1 MMSGD
6 DVKSWLSA
14 ANDGITALALLA
26 GGAFTYFRFVRG
38 RALHANLDLEL
49 AAARQEVAGRE
60 ALVVDVIIKNTGTMR
75 LSFPLDCDQ
84 ILTLAPCGKD
94 LWTRKTED
102 GYVKWHAR
110 DCSPPVD
117 VVTENGARLA
127 DQMLEPGETFKNTLL
142 VEVADQNWVVCNVAL
157 KVTVR
162 SSSLWSRF
170 LGAMSPRD
178 GSVDDLVFRTNRV
191 VVKSDG

>member
-49 AAARQEVAGRE
+49 AVVPQEVAGCE

-84 ILTLAPCGKD
+84 ILTLAPCGND

-102 GYVKWHAR
+102 GYVKWR
-110 DCSPPVD
+110 EQDCSPPVD

-127 DQMLEPGETFKNTLL
+127 DQMLEPGETFKNTLM
-142 VEVADQNWVVCNVAL
+142 VEVEDQNWVVCNVAL
-157 KVTVR
+157 KVAVR

-170 LGAMSPRD
+170 MVAMSTRD